1 VIILKIYCIRSGC
14 VIEFSCFNKINI
26 KKILGNTPRNKT
38 EKFFENLERFIEV
51 STGLEGG

>member
-38 EKFFENLERFIEV
+38 EKFFENLERFIEG